1 MFLIKMDTHSLL
13 EQRGGRSCAEEMA
26 PSCLI
31 TEVTPTQG
39 LLLMLMADPSRIN
52 DPGHQ
57 D

>member
-57 D
+57 G